1 MIAENVRKE
10 VAFDLRLKDE
20 QEAASPGTQGR
31 VSQEAG
37 PARAAALNSAQ
48 MILFE
53 TQKEAQSG
61 RAIVKTGAEEQ
72 DEPGRW
78 CARPITQA
86 PQAEVGSLNCLLSTK
101 EISTWQ

>member
-37 PARAAALNSAQ
+37 PA
-48 MILFE
+48 
-53 TQKEAQSG
+53 
-61 RAIVKTGAEEQ
+61 
-72 DEPGRW
+72 
-78 CARPITQA
+78 
-86 PQAEVGSLNCLLSTK
+86 
-101 EISTWQ
+101 